1 MQHSIRLRQLGI
13 IARQDLASSLGS
25 ARALLFLVFFGLFW
39 FWILWKLSDANL
51 SSLSSFRGL
60 NFIGLFMNPEH
71 ARHLFLDHPV
81 YLSVYFLVALT
92 TLPFF
97 TMIAACDQTASDV
110 SNRYIRFLLPRINR
124 SELYM
129 GRYIGTASLV
139 ILCYTIVTFAAA
151 IVSGNLE
158 TVQNTGL
165 FAYTIRI
172 WLTLVFYSLAFT
184 SLMAMVSAVSA
195 SVAVSLLLGIGG
207 YFGFLF
213 MLFIVRL
220 QSKNVSEYISYLLPS
235 GVKPWLTSPDEST
248 IALALLAMLAYAIV
262 FYLLGWWRFIKK
274 DM

>member
-1 MQHSIRLRQLGI
+1 MQRSIRIRQLGI
-13 IARQDLASSLGS
+13 IARQDLASSLGN
-25 ARALLFLVFFGLFW
+25 ARALLFLVFFSLFW
-39 FWILWKLSDANL
+39 FWILWKLSGTNL

-110 SNRYIRFLLPRINR
+110 SNRYVRFLLPRINR

-129 GRYIGTASLV
+129 GRYIGTASLI
-139 ILCYTIVTFAAA
+139 ILCYTIVTIAAA
-151 IVSGNLE
+151 IVSWQIESADGAKLLSY
-158 TVQNTGL
+158 TG
-165 FAYTIRI
+165 RI
-172 WLTLVFYSLAFT
+172 WLTLVCYSLAFT
-184 SLMAMVSAVSA
+184 SMMAMVSAISA

-220 QSKNVSEYISYLLPS
+220 QSRNVSEYLSYLLPS
-235 GVKPWLTSPDEST
+235 GAKPWLTSPDGGT
-248 IALALLAMLAYAIV
+248 IALALVAMLAYAVV
-262 FYLLGWWRFIKK
+262 FYMLGWWRFIKK

>member
-1 MQHSIRLRQLGI
+1 MQRSIRIRQLGI
-13 IARQDLASSLGS
+13 IARQDLASSLGN
-25 ARALLFLVFFGLFW
+25 ARALLFLVFFALFW
-39 FWILWKLSDANL
+39 FWILWKMSDANL
-51 SSLSSFRGL
+51 SRLASQQSI
-60 NFIGLFMNPEH
+60 NFIGLFMDKEH
-71 ARHLFLDHPV
+71 ARHLFLDYPA

-110 SNRYIRFLLPRINR
+110 NNRYIRFLLPRINR

-129 GRYIGTASLV
+129 GRYIGTASLL

-151 IVSGNLE
+151 IVSGHLDS
-158 TVQNTGL
+158 VQNSEL

-172 WLTLVFYSLAFT
+172 WITLICYSLAFT
-184 SLMAMVSAVSA
+184 SMMAMVSAVSA

-220 QSKNVSEYISYLLPS
+220 QSRNASEYLSYLLPS
-235 GVKPWLTSPDEST
+235 GVKPWLTSPDNT
-248 IALALLAMLAYAIV
+248 TVTLALLGMLAYAIV
-262 FYLLGWWRFIKK
+262 FYILGWWRFIKK